1 MAEPAT
7 AGIRRAPSTATTA
20 TLLVAA
26 AATVGLTA
34 FALHGKASHV
44 HLAIALGLPLLAGV
58 AIFLLL
64 TRERLARLPMSR
76 LLVVAI
82 VALPALAVLG
92 PAFALPHFRALFAF
106 RVALGLIGLVGM
118 LWLILARRRWHFE
131 ATTYALL
138 FGAWCCWLVISLS
151 WAPDPVAGLRYLLLF
166 ASLGAV
172 AAATASA
179 GVSRRRLIYLVL
191 SLAVVYGLSV
201 VVGTA
206 EWRLRI
212 HLPTAS
218 AFYTGR
224 RTPAAFFL
232 NANDFATY
240 LALCWPFV
248 LLLPSLRRRA
258 AVVALT
264 AVVLLATVAVL
275 LFTGS
280 RTSLLALGVET
291 AVAAVVI
298 AATSGRRTRLAVA
311 GLTVVAL
318 LGAGFLLAGRG
329 GTIGNS
335 FSLPQL
341 AGQVQSGS
349 GSGGVRS
356 ELQVAGLRAAAS
368 RWFLGVGPGNAEV
381 VVIRQNP
388 QFTVF
393 NLHDWWLEVL
403 VDGGLPGLLFF
414 VTIYLLLLAQ
424 MVRVARYAGD
434 ALLRYLGAATAI
446 ALVGF
451 SVAIVGPST
460 AIKFPPMAI
469 LFGLGI
475 AVLIRARRED
485 REPAGG
491 LPEPMV

>member
-1 MAEPAT
+1 MAEPAA

>member
-1 MAEPAT
+1 VAEPAA

-58 AIFLLL
+58 AMFLVL

-258 AVVALT
+258 AVVAFT

-329 GTIGNS
+329 GTIGQS

-475 AVLIRARRED
+475 AVLVRARRED